1 MIARS
6 RKLIYD
12 TAVALFLMVVFAG
25 CAQTR
30 ANIKDGDAAE
40 NSGAAVIKAINV
52 SGDAS
57 LVEVLTDKPL
67 SFTYYK
73 TDEPP
78 KAVIDLAQTDPGFVA
93 KTLEVNSGNIKR
105 IEVAKHEFTGGFL
118 SRIEVILEKGED
130 FSVSSD
136 SVDKGKLLIKFA
148 IPPIEE
154 KHLPEANQETKPAPT
169 VAAPAVEG
177 EVKPIVA
184 QQQADT
190 QAIKADEKPAPAVEA
205 AAEKVTP
212 QIQTES
218 KEEKKPANEATKE
231 ANPAAEPKTSS
242 AVNPKVLR
250 AVTAGNDG
258 IEISVTGGVD
268 NFNAFKLTRPDR
280 VVLDLP
286 GVKSGLVA
294 K

>member
-12 TAVALFLMVVFAG
+12 TAVALFLLVVFAG

-30 ANIKDGDAAE
+30 ANIKDGDTAE
-40 NSGAAVIKAINV
+40 NSGAAVIQAIKV

-57 LVEVLTDKPL
+57 LVEVFTNKPL
-67 SFTYYK
+67 SYTYYK

-78 KAVIDLAQTDPGFVA
+78 KAVIDLAQTDPGAVE
-93 KTLEVNSGNIKR
+93 KIVEVNSGNIKR

-130 FSVSSD
+130 FSVSTD

-154 KHLPEANQETKPAPT
+154 KQISEANEETKS
-169 VAAPAVEG
+169 APAVTAPAIEG
-177 EVKPIVA
+177 EVKPIVT

-190 QAIKADEKPAPAVEA
+190 
-205 AAEKVTP
+205 
-212 QIQTES
+212 
-218 KEEKKPANEATKE
+218 
-231 ANPAAEPKTSS
+231 
-242 AVNPKVLR
+242 R
-250 AVTAGNDG
+250 
-258 IEISVTGGVD
+258 
-268 NFNAFKLTRPDR
+268 R
-280 VVLDLP
+280 
-286 GVKSGLVA
+286 
-294 K
+294 